1 MDKYKWTLTKTL
13 RNAPISIQGGAAI
26 ENCIKPKNYTDTLES
41 NRSFTIPKGLSNR
54 ATKLMNIFSAFPE
67 IELKK
72 KNLLVNGKYIMKIGA
87 FLKNVYSSKRSPGK
101 KADIILK
108 ILADKGALVK
118 CQFDKSNFI
127 VWKKINR
134 LKKYK

>member
-26 ENCIKPKNYTDTLES
+26 ENCIKPKNYADTLES

-54 ATKLMNIFSAFPE
+54 ATKLKNIFSAFPE

-72 KNLLVNGKYIMKIGA
+72 KIFARKRQKYHENWSIFK
-87 FLKNVYSSKRSPGK
+87 KR
-101 KADIILK
+101 
-108 ILADKGALVK
+108 VR
-118 CQFDKSNFI
+118 
-127 VWKKINR
+127 V
-134 LKKYK
+134 